1 MMILVR
7 ITFDCEAAV
16 DRSELCR
23 LLVTGHQLRAGQ
35 SKTYRQGLAGAERI
49 NQDEVT

>member
-16 DRSELCR
+16 DRSELCSW
-23 LLVTGHQLRAGQ
+23 LVTGHQLRAGQ
-35 SKTYRQGLAGAERI
+35 TGRGSQERI
-49 NQDEVT
+49 G